1 MSEHSF
7 VFLTF
12 GSVPSKNNSD
22 KLKSLF
28 HIHVANFHFF
38 PINLIFVF
46 RNICV
51 KTFLELRR
59 HHKKI
64 ILTLEMASLGNE
76 HLPCFVGKLHSTINE
91 FKLRFRMDLNDRLA
105 GEFVNTLIE
114 NSTGNWTTTCYDR
127 YQRCCVGI
135 F

>member
-1 MSEHSF
+1 M
-7 VFLTF
+7 
-12 GSVPSKNNSD
+12 
-22 KLKSLF
+22 
-28 HIHVANFHFF
+28 
-38 PINLIFVF
+38 
-46 RNICV
+46 
-51 KTFLELRR
+51 ELRR

-76 HLPCFVGKLHSTINE
+76 HLPCFAGRLQSTINE
-91 FKLRFRMDLNDRLA
+91 FKKRFRMDLNDRLA
-105 GEFVNTLIE
+105 AEFVHTLIE